1 MDGIELNFLPRPIQ
15 LFVIMA
21 SGLLVFHS
29 VYNSF
34 YNTDSGLFYFF
45 FLLWLM
51 FKYFFIRVSF

>member
-45 FLLWLM
+45 F
-51 FKYFFIRVSF
+51 FIVADV